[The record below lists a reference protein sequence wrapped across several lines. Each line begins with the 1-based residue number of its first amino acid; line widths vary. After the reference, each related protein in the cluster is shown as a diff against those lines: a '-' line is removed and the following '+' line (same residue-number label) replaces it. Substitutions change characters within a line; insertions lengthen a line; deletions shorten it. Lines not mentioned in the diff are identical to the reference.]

1 MCVSCLKT
9 IEYRQGKQKLNAI
22 MYIHQVARSCQ
33 SFIIRLQCKEIQI
46 VIFISSGRSRR
57 MVPTNQAREK
67 VFFKR
72 GYKKLLLSQGI
83 DEWTQ
88 LSEVLDLSHKSHNQI
103 MITKFP
109 CLISKIMFSFQSFQ
123 SVLFK
128 FILFCLIL

>member
-9 IEYRQGKQKLNAI
+9 IEYRQGKQKRNAI

-33 SFIIRLQCKEIQI
+33 SFIVRLQCKEIQI

-88 LSEVLDLSHKSHNQI
+88 LSEVLDLQV
-103 MITKFP
+103 
-109 CLISKIMFSFQSFQ
+109 ISYIIK
-123 SVLFK
+123 L
-128 FILFCLIL
+128 